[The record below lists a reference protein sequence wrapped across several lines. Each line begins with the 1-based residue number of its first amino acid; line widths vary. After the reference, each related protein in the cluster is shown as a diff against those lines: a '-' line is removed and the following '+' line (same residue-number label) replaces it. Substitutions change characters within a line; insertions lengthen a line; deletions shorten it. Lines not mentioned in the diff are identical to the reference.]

1 MQKTGFHPWG
11 WVEKMLWRRKWQPTP
26 VFWLGESHEQR
37 KLAGYSPWSRGQT
50 RLRTHTVSMVCG
62 IYCICTVYPWTI
74 TKLKK
79 KKKLSKYTLQ
89 CCISGTAKQVSY
101 TDTDTDTY
109 SSSFF
114 IFPSNLG
121 HHRALTSIPSALKQV
136 LISYLFYT

>member
-1 MQKTGFHPWG
+1 MVYARYIP
-11 WVEKMLWRRKWQPTP
+11 
-26 VFWLGESHEQR
+26 
-37 KLAGYSPWSRGQT
+37 GQS
-50 RLRTHTVSMVCG
+50 LN
-62 IYCICTVYPWTI
+62 
-74 TKLKK
+74 L